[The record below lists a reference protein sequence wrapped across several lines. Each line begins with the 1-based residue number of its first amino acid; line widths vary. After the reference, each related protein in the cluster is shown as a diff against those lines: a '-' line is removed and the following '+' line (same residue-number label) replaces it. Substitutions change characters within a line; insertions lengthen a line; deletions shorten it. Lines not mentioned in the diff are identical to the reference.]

1 VRERQVQRER
11 ERDRYSV
18 RERETVARKIHGK
31 DGTRVALHL
40 TLLEEHQR

>member
-1 VRERQVQRER
+1 VRERQVQ
-11 ERDRYSV
+11 